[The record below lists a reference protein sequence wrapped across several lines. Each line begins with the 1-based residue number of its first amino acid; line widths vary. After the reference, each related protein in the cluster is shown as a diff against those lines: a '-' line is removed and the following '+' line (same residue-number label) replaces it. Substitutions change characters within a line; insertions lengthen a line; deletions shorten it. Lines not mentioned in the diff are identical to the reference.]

1 MRDMKTEK
9 IVSIEE
15 ITTPE
20 EQDVYDLEVSGFNTF
35 FANDILVHNTDSI
48 FLHIDPVLRSI
59 LGEAYDSTEDD
70 DKVELTL
77 EIIRACANYINT
89 FVVEELSNKHNTPS
103 QDTHFSKHNFSFKE
117 ELIIK
122 RCMYMNVKK
131 KYASWIIN
139 KEGKKTDKLNIV
151 GMEVVRSDYAPFT
164 KRMMSDVI
172 NAILRQGAGR
182 SEITAKVSQYLA
194 EYKKLLSEGNPEVGV
209 PCGWGL
215 REYEKPTKAIRGMTV
230 YNELVPNGKKFCSGD
245 RGYMFDLERVWSHRI
260 PEYNKKAQKLVQ
272 SAIIPKTHQPDV
284 IVIHENEKLDTSIF
298 APSFEKMLE
307 LCVFR
312 RLEPILF
319 LLQIN
324 VSSIL

>member
-1 MRDMKTEK
+1 MKTEK
-9 IVSIEE
+9 IVAIEE

-20 EQDVYDLEVSGFNTF
+20 EVDVYDLEVEDSNMF
-35 FANDILVHNTDSI
+35 FANDLLVHNTDSI
-48 FLHIDPVLRSI
+48 FLHIDPVLKSI
-59 LGEAYDSTEDD
+59 MGDTYDSTSDD

-77 EIIRACANYINT
+77 EIIRKCADYINSY
-89 FVVEELSNKHNTPS
+89 VVEELSTKHNTPS
-103 QDTHFSKHNFSFKE
+103 SSTHFSKHNFSFKE

-151 GMEVVRSDYAPFT
+151 GMEVVRSDYSRFT
-164 KRMMSDVI
+164 KRMMSDII
-172 NAILRQGAGR
+172 NSILRKGLGR
-182 SEITAKVSQYLA
+182 SELTAMVSKYID
-194 EYKKLLSEGNPEVGV
+194 EYKKLLSEGNHEVGV

-215 REYEKPTKAIRGMTV
+215 REYDKYTKGIRGMLV
-230 YNELVPNGKKFCSGD
+230 YNELVSNEKKFCSGD
-245 RGYMFDLERVWSHRI
+245 RGYMFDLERVWTHRI
-260 PEYNKKAQKLVQ
+260 PGSNDKLAKLVEGGV
-272 SAIIPKTHQPDV
+272 IPKTRQPDV

-298 APSFEKMLE
+298 APNYEKMLE

-312 RLEPILF
+312 RLEPILS

-324 VSSIL
+324 VLSIM